1 MDGTL
6 TVTAPTYD
14 AMIRQATERF
24 QEAGIDEARPNAM
37 MLMLHAFGDTRAA
50 LIAAGASP
58 VPKGVE
64 EKFLSAV
71 ERRVKREPLQHILGT
86 THFYGLEFHSDPR
99 ALIPRIDSEV
109 VAETALSLIHRER
122 AEVIADLGTGT
133 GCLLGAILW
142 NRPLAVG
149 TGVEADPAAASL
161 ARENFDVLGLER
173 RARVFEGHW
182 LDWTGWGGADLI
194 ISNPPYIASAEI
206 ESLAP
211 EVRDHDPHAALD
223 GGADGLSAYREIIR
237 LAGEQMK
244 TGAWLVLEIGHDQRA
259 AVLALLA
266 AAGFADMGHK
276 ADLGGNDRC
285 VWGRAKGSVR

>member
-1 MDGTL
+1 M
-6 TVTAPTYD
+6 TAPTYD
-14 AMIRQATERF
+14 ALIREAAERF
-24 QEAGIDEARPNAM
+24 RAAGIDEARPNAM
-37 MLMLHAFGDTRAA
+37 MLMLHVFGDTRAA
-50 LIAAGASP
+50 LIAAGNAP
-58 VPKGVE
+58 VPKALQ
-64 EKFLSAV
+64 EKFLAAV
-71 ERRVKREPLQHILGT
+71 ERRLKREPLQHILGT
-86 THFYGLEFHSDPR
+86 THFYGLEFRSDPR

-161 ARENFDVLGLER
+161 ARENFDVLGLSG
-173 RARVFEGHW
+173 RASVFEGRW
-182 LDWTGWGGADLI
+182 SDWTGWRGADLI

-211 EVRDHDPHAALD
+211 EVRDHDPLVALD
-223 GGADGLSAYREIIR
+223 GGADGLRAYREIVR
-237 LAGEQMK
+237 LAGERMK
-244 TGAWLVLEIGHDQRA
+244 AGAWLVMEIGHDQRA
-259 AVLALLA
+259 AVQSLLA
-266 AAGFADMGHK
+266 AAGFAEMGHR

-285 VWGRAKGSVR
+285 VWGRAAGSVR

>member
-1 MDGTL
+1 M
-6 TVTAPTYD
+6 TAPTYD
-14 AMIRQATERF
+14 ALIRQASERF
-24 QEAGIDEARPNAM
+24 REAGIDEARPNAM

-58 VPKGVE
+58 VPKAVE
-64 EKFLSAV
+64 EKFLAAV

-86 THFYGLEFHSDPR
+86 THFYGLEFRSDPR

-149 TGVEADPAAASL
+149 TGVEDDPAAASL
-161 ARENFDVLGLER
+161 ARENFDVLGLAG
-173 RARVFEGHW
+173 RAKVFEGHW
-182 LDWTGWGGADLI
+182 SDWTGWGGAGLI

-223 GGADGLSAYREIIR
+223 GGADGLHAYREIIR
-237 LAGEQMK
+237 LAGEKMK
-244 TGAWLVLEIGHDQRA
+244 TGAWLVLETGHDQRA
-259 AVLALLA
+259 AVLALLE
-266 AAGFADMGHK
+266 AAGFVELGHK

-285 VWGRAKGSVR
+285 VWGRAAGSVR